1 MPANFNLFG
10 PAHLAIL
17 GAVPLLAGILA
28 LVQRQLPAGFK
39 GLRIGLA
46 AVLLLDT
53 ALYYGHLATHG
64 QIAFPDHLPLE
75 LCDASLCLVIVAL
88 FTLNRAIFDLVYYTA
103 LAGATMAL
111 LTPNICDPFPSVS
124 TAQFFI
130 AHGLVVAGVLY
141 MVWSKQA
148 RPRPGS
154 VGRALLAVN
163 IFAAVVGTFDFIF
176 KTDYMYLRAK
186 PQNVSLLS
194 FLGPWPWYLVATEGV
209 AFSIFVLLYLPFR
222 RPADSVRTHG

>member
-1 MPANFNLFG
+1 MPTNFHLFG
-10 PAHLAIL
+10 SAHLFILGSVPALAAIL
-17 GAVPLLAGILA
+17 AV
-28 LVQRQLPAGFK
+28 VQRRLKPGTRW
-39 GLRIGLA
+39 LRVGLA

-64 QIAFPDHLPLE
+64 QITFPDHLPLE
-75 LCDASLCLVIVAL
+75 LCDASLCFVIVAL
-88 FTLNRAIFDLVYYTA
+88 FTLNRIIFDLVYYTA
-103 LAGATMAL
+103 LAGASMAL
-111 LTPNICDPFPSVS
+111 LTPNICEPFPSIS

-141 MVWSKQA
+141 LVWSKQA

-154 VGRALLAVN
+154 VGRAILAVN

-176 KTDYMYLRAK
+176 KTDYMYLRSK

-194 FLGPWPWYLVATEGV
+194 FLGPWPWYLVVTEGV
-209 AFSIFVLLYLPFR
+209 AFCVFLLLYLPFR
-222 RPADSVRTHG
+222 RGATEI